1 MKIFKFRQKE
11 TIELLILVAMLV
23 NLCMAVNNYIDI
35 SSIDI
40 SSNTISV
47 SSGNKQLA
55 DWIDNIPEG
64 HITIG
69 KTFSTNLDMDRVVEV
84 AREYFNKN
92 TVCEYRISCKSERH
106 KLYSIEYIVE
116 ENGNRKLL
124 EPLVKL
130 MKEHE

>member
-40 SSNTISV
+40 NSNTISA
-47 SSGNKQLA
+47 SSGNKQLT

-69 KTFSTNLDMDRVVEV
+69 KTFSTNLEM
-84 AREYFNKN
+84 
-92 TVCEYRISCKSERH
+92 
-106 KLYSIEYIVE
+106 
-116 ENGNRKLL
+116 G
-124 EPLVKL
+124 
-130 MKEHE
+130 